1 MKIQT
6 IAISELNPAAYNPRK
21 DLKPGDIEYEK
32 LKKSIA
38 EFDMVEPL
46 VWNKRTGNL
55 VGGHQ
60 RLKILKEMDY
70 SEVEVSVVD
79 LSETKE
85 KALNL
90 ALNKISGEWD
100 FPRLKDI
107 LEELDTGAFDME
119 ITGFDPKE
127 IEDIMTQ
134 FHIPGEGLTD
144 DDAVPEATESIC
156 KRGDLWSLG
165 NHRLLCGDATVKAD
179 VEKLMGGEKADMVFT
194 DPPYGIDLDTD
205 WSGMKGS
212 RKIREKVRHDLAGH
226 KYKKVI
232 GDDVPFDFNG
242 VFNPECKEQF
252 WFGADYY
259 HNQLPDG
266 GSWLVWD
273 KRLTEEMDKVLGSPF
288 EMIWSRVK
296 HRKEI
301 IRMIWAGVSGFQ
313 EDVKRRI
320 HPTQKPLKLLSWIIE
335 KYSKPNQTIYD
346 PFGGSGSTLIACEK
360 LDRRCFMMEI
370 DEHYCDVIIKRW
382 EDFTG
387 KKAVRIDE
395 TNAET
400 RDILS

>member
-1 MKIQT
+1 MDIET
-6 IAISELNPAAYNPRK
+6 LEITRINPAKYNPRK
-21 DLKPGDIEYEK
+21 DLKPGDAEYEK
-32 LKKSIA
+32 LRKSIT
-38 EFDMVEPL
+38 EFDIVEPL

-60 RLKILKEMDY
+60 RLKILKELGI
-70 SEVEVSVVD
+70 EKVEVSVVD
-79 LSETKE
+79 LSDVKE

-100 FPRLKDI
+100 FPMLKDL
-107 LEELDTGAFDME
+107 LEELDTGDFDME
-119 ITGFDPKE
+119 ITGFDLKE
-127 IEDIMTQ
+127 IEDLMAQ
-134 FHIPGEGLTD
+134 FHVPEEGLTD
-144 DDAVPEATESIC
+144 DDAVPEATESIS

-165 NHRLLCGDATVKAD
+165 KHRLLCGDACVITD
-179 VEKLMGGEKADMVFT
+179 IEKLMAGEKADLILT

-212 RKIREKVRHDLAGH
+212 RKIREKIRHDLAGH
-226 KYKKVI
+226 KYEKVI
-232 GDDVPFDFNG
+232 GDGVPFDFAG

-259 HNQLPDG
+259 HRQLPDG

-288 EMIWSRVK
+288 EMVWSRVK

-301 IRMIWAGVSGFQ
+301 IRMVWAGVSGFQ
-313 EDVKRRI
+313 EDVKSRI

-335 KYSKPNQTIYD
+335 KYSEPNQIISD
-346 PFGGSGSTLIACEK
+346 LFGGSGSTLIACEK
-360 LDRRCFMMEI
+360 LGRRCYMMEI
-370 DEHYCDVIIKRW
+370 DEHYCDVIVKRY

-387 KKAVRIDE
+387 KTAVNL
-395 TNAET
+395 T
-400 RDILS
+400 